1 MKPSS
6 GLRFA
11 HARLVCQDALAKGK
25 NIPALCEVIRVT
37 ENIVWYSV
45 LGGDG
50 SPVSREWCEEAVFPE
65 ICANAA

>member
-11 HARLVCQDALAKGK
+11 HARLVCQDALSKGHHS
-25 NIPALCEVIRVT
+25 PAICEVIRVA

-50 SPVSREWCEEAVFPE
+50 MPVSREWCEEARFPE